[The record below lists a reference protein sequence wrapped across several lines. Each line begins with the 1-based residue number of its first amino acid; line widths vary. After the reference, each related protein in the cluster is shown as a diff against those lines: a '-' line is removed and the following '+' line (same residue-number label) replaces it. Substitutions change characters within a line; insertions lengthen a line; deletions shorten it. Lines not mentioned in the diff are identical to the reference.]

1 MYGKILIPVDVNQLD
16 KADAML
22 ETARKLGSDKSEI
35 ILVHIIETVPA
46 YIAVQIPAE
55 YTDKAKAEAHAALT
69 KLSEQAGG
77 ASQIDIRSGHP
88 AEAILAIAN
97 EKDVDT
103 IIIASHRPGFE
114 DYFLGSTAARVV
126 RHAQCSVIVIR

>member
-1 MYGKILIPVDVNQLD
+1 MYGKILIPVDVNQID

-35 ILVHIIETVPA
+35 ILAHIIETIPA
-46 YIAVQIPAE
+46 YVAAQIPAE
-55 YTDKAKAEAHAALT
+55 FTDKAKAEAHAALT
-69 KLSEQAGG
+69 KLSKQAVGF
-77 ASQIDIRSGHP
+77 SQIEIRSGHA
-88 AEAILAIAN
+88 AEAILAIAT

-126 RHAQCSVIVIR
+126 RHAKCSVVVIR